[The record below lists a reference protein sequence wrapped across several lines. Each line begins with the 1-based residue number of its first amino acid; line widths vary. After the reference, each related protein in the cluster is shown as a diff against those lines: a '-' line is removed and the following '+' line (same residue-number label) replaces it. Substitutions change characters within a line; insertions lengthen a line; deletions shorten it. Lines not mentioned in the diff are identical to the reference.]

1 MTHTATPLPQH
12 GSRAAHALALLESAA
27 GLVERAEGILSA
39 LDADPSESEGP
50 FTDDASASTGT
61 STMSLPGAL
70 LDAVAVSERLRS
82 RTDAVQMRA
91 SVAFR
96 DARIAQQR
104 NDDIPRGAIG
114 KGLSHE
120 LALSRHASPART
132 SNQLALDRV
141 IVETLP
147 RTMGLLARGEISRWS
162 ADEVAKAVLCL
173 DDEDRARVDASV
185 AEHLPEVSPRR
196 AGGMARARADE
207 VDQQAALARNER
219 EVGERHVSIRP
230 VSDAVVRVSAL
241 LPLVEG
247 VAVYKALDD
256 AASSARASGVEGTR
270 GQHMADALFRR
281 ATGLERPGDVDV
293 EIQLLMTD
301 ESLLAG
307 GEDTAWVEGHA
318 MPAAIARRLALA
330 APQGSGDAKDP
341 EPSDQQL
348 RVDPARFIR
357 RLYTDPVSGR
367 LRDADASRRRFT
379 GSERRFVE
387 MADQH
392 CRTPFC
398 DARARHIDH
407 VVRYADGGE
416 TVVANGVARCE
427 GCNYLMELPG
437 WSGTLEDAEPCGSGP
452 PNAPPARAPSRTYG
466 ITTPMGRSYSS
477 AAPPLR
483 CALRGEGVSRRDVD
497 ESRDVDLHRTPPATV
512 FMLPAFAPDEFPV
525 DQKEGDVE
533 RMIGLDPI
541 SSARLAEFADHIAG
555 TVDPFE
561 EHGAVA

>member
-12 GSRAAHALALLESAA
+12 AARAAHALALLESAA
-27 GLVERAEGILSA
+27 SLVERAEEILSEV
-39 LDADPSESEGP
+39 DADASESEGS
-50 FTDDASASTGT
+50 FTDDVPTPAGT
-61 STMSLPGAL
+61 SALSLPEAL

-82 RTDAVQMRA
+82 RTDAVHMRA

-104 NDDIPRGAIG
+104 DDGIPREAIG
-114 KGLSHE
+114 KGLAHE
-120 LALSRHASPART
+120 LALARHASPART
-132 SNQLALDRV
+132 GNQLALDRV

-147 RTMGLLARGEISRWS
+147 RTLGLLARGEISRWS

-173 DDEDRARVDASV
+173 DDEDRARVDDSV

-207 VDQQAALARNER
+207 IDQRAALARHER

-241 LPLVEG
+241 LPLVQG

-256 AASSARASGVEGTR
+256 AASSARAAGVEGTR

-281 ATGLERPGDVDV
+281 TTGLERPEDVDV

-301 ESLLAG
+301 GSLLAG
-307 GEDTAWVEGHA
+307 GEDTAWVEGHP

-330 APQGSGDAKDP
+330 ATQGSGNAKDP
-341 EPSDQQL
+341 ESPDPQL
-348 RVDPARFIR
+348 PADPARFIR

-367 LRDADASRRRFT
+367 LRDADAGRRRFT

-407 VVRYADGGE
+407 VVRHADGGE

-437 WSGTLEDAEPCGSGP
+437 WSGTLEDAEQCGSGP
-452 PNAPPARAPSRTYG
+452 PHAPPARAPSRAYE
-466 ITTPMGRSYSS
+466 ITTPMGRSYASS
-477 AAPPLR
+477 APPLR
-483 CALRGEGVSRRDVD
+483 RALRGDGDSHRDVD
-497 ESRDVDLHRTPPATV
+497 PSRDVVPHRTPPASV

-525 DQKEGDVE
+525 DEQEGDVE
-533 RMIGLDPI
+533 RMIELDPI
-541 SSARLAEFADHIAG
+541 SSARLIEFADHIAG